1 MSKLSKLQIA
11 ISGVLVLSAIVGA
24 TILRTDGYLWAA
36 APSHAYGLIAFA
48 AMDLGLA
55 VVVWRATKAVLLASA
70 LLGAVQFTSMAGDV
84 FVGQPAGLPAALWE
98 QYLLGDTYFVILLC
112 VQLAVVALALL
123 GLVYR
128 RSANSTVLKVL
139 EP

>member
-1 MSKLSKLQIA
+1 MSKLQIA
-11 ISGVLVLSAIVGA
+11 TSGVLVLSAIIGA

-48 AMDLGLA
+48 AVDLGLA
-55 VVVWRATKAVLLASA
+55 MVVWRATKKVLLASA
-70 LLGAVQFTSMAGDV
+70 LLGAVQFTAMAGDV
-84 FVGQPAGLPAALWE
+84 FVGQPAGLTASLWE
-98 QYLLGDTYFVILLC
+98 QYLLGDTYFVVLLF
-112 VQLAVVALALL
+112 VQLVVVAVALL

-128 RSANSTVLKVL
+128 QSADSTVLKVL